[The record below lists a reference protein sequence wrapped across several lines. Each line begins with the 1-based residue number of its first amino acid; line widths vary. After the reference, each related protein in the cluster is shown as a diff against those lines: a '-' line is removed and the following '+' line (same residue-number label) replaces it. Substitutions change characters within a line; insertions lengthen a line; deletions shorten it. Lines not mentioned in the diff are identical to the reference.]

1 MVMWSFIQLR
11 SSSLLQ
17 LIKLVSNEEV
27 AWAVYTSIG
36 DHSGSIYLAT
46 TYWSSSVTSYLLGD
60 DR

>member
-27 AWAVYTSIG
+27 AWAVYTSKG